1 MRRGSPQSSALGA
14 AQDDLLGMMRAST
27 GSGGASH
34 RMLLAVCSVSILS
47 NMFLLMQSSVP
58 SQAGAQCSAMLSKC
72 EAAHQAQ
79 QKMLAA
85 IKAQLGR
92 GAAAA
97 AGSGA
102 SAACQPCPECPDCPR
117 CEGQQ
122 QQQEAED
129 AGGESA
135 ARGGGSGKD
144 PPWVWIPGRERVGL
158 SVTRPEGKRT
168 DNTVYNPADDAKLQV
183 AHASDKNAYARS
195 PVPMG
200 SARIRVQKT
209 PEKWITLDEFAF
221 AHDVF
226 FEEWQ
231 RFSFGKWLGVY
242 CQQDPMDAFAIQDML
257 WTVKPD
263 LIIEVGTNNGG
274 GAIFYGTIMKMYN
287 PNGKIVTLDV
297 KPVSQNWMTGP
308 NARNCD
314 GCITGEK
321 HPLWTNS
328 SMINFIQGDIQKRE
342 TQEKVEEFVRNAKV
356 VVAVED
362 ASHRYPDTLHR
373 MNAIYKYVTPGSY
386 MLVQDTKMDRF
397 VSRLRK
403 KYGGLK
409 FGPMRAVDEFIRA
422 QPNWE
427 IDRRY
432 EYYIYSQHHRGFLRR
447 TR

>member
-1 MRRGSPQSSALGA
+1 VLELAQHASSVQGA
-14 AQDDLLGMMRAST
+14 GAMMRVPPSV
-27 GSGGASH
+27 GSSQAH
-34 RMLLAVCSVSILS
+34 KALLVVCGMSILTNVGLLTLSGSQCS
-47 NMFLLMQSSVP
+47 NML
-58 SQAGAQCSAMLSKC
+58 AKC
-72 EAAHQAQ
+72 EGNYQAQ
-79 QKMLAA
+79 QKMLTS
-85 IKAQLGR
+85 IREKLG
-92 GAAAA
+92 GQNQQSQTDS
-97 AGSGA
+97 AG
-102 SAACQPCPECPDCPR
+102 CPECEKCNCPDC
-117 CEGQQ
+117 G
-122 QQQEAED
+122 A
-129 AGGESA
+129 AKGEPDGDDVGEQPIKPS
-135 ARGGGSGKD
+135 SSKD
-144 PPWVWIPGRERVGL
+144 PPWVWLPGRERVGP
-158 SVTRPEGKRT
+158 SVTRPEGKKT
-168 DNTVYNPADDAKLQV
+168 DNTIYNPADDARLQV
-183 AHASDKNAYARS
+183 QHTSDKNGYARS

-200 SARIRVQKT
+200 GARIRVSKT
-209 PEKWITLDEFAF
+209 PEKWITLDEFSF

-257 WTVKPD
+257 YTIKPD

-274 GAIFYGTIMKMYN
+274 GAIFYGTIMQMYN

-308 NARNCD
+308 NKANCVD
-314 GCITGEK
+314 CITGDK

-342 TQEKVEEFVRNAKV
+342 TQEKVEAFVKKAKV

-373 MNAIYKYVTPGSY
+373 MNVIYKYVTPGSY

-409 FGPMRAVDEFIRA
+409 FGPMRAVDEFIKA
-422 QPNWE
+422 HDNWE
-427 IDRRY
+427 IDRRW
-432 EYYIYSQHHRGFLRR
+432 EYYIYSQHHRGFLRKKHD
-447 TR
+447 